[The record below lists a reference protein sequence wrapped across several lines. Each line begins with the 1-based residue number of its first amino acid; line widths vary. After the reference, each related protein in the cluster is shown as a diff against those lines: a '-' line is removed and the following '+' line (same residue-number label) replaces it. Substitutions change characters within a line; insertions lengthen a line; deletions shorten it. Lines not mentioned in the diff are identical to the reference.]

1 MALLIK
7 NLTIKNFMSVGNVS
21 QAVKFDQHGLT
32 LVLGNNLDQGG
43 DGSRNGTGKTTL
55 LNALCYGLYG
65 TAVTDIRKDN
75 LVNKTN
81 AKNMLVTVEFEKN
94 GHSYKIERGRKPN
107 IFRFLVN
114 DSEVNNGGTDEGQGE
129 SKLTQ
134 EHIERVLGLSA
145 DMFRHIVALN
155 TYTPP
160 FLSLKANDQ
169 REIIEQLLGITQLS
183 EKATV
188 LKESIKLIKD
198 SVKEEEFKIKAQQE
212 SNLKIEKSIAD
223 LERRSS
229 LWLKTRETDI
239 EKLHAAIKELE
250 NINIDQE
257 LAAHKELTKWREQE
271 SQLRRLNKDL
281 ATHSSAK
288 KKLENQVNELNLAL
302 SKTQEHTCHACGQD
316 LHDAKQESM
325 LADIVNAISVLQ
337 QDLDKEVEEI
347 ISIEAK
353 ILELGSI
360 GTAPSVRYQNLD
372 DAINHKTTIEN
383 FYRQLEDKLL
393 EADPYS
399 DQISH
404 LKATALTEISWD
416 KINEL
421 SKYNDHQEF
430 LLKLLTNK
438 DSFIRK
444 KIIEQNLSYLN
455 HRLEHYL
462 EKLGLPHIVKFQS
475 DLTVE
480 ITQLGQ
486 EFDFDNLSRG
496 ERNRLILGLSWSF
509 RDVFESLNHPIN
521 LTVLDEVVDS
531 GMDPNGVDSALG
543 ILKTMG
549 REQNKNIFLISHRD
563 ELVGRV
569 NTILKVTKEN
579 GFTTFDIDVDMIET

>member
-1 MALLIK
+1 
-7 NLTIKNFMSVGNVS
+7 MSVGNVS
-21 QAVKFDQHGLT
+21 QGVKFDQHGLT
-32 LVLGNNLDQGG
+32 LVLGNNLDMGG

-81 AKNMLVTVEFEKN
+81 AKNMLVTVEFEQN

-114 DSEVNNGGTDEGQGE
+114 DSEVNASGTDEGQGE

-134 EHIERVLGLSA
+134 EHIERVLGLSP

-155 TYTPP
+155 TYTIP

-169 REIIEQLLGITQLS
+169 REIIEQLLGITLLS
-183 EKATV
+183 EKAV
-188 LKESIKLIKD
+188 ILKEINKTVKD
-198 SVKEEEFKIKAQQE
+198 SIKEEEFKIKAQQE
-212 SNLKIEKSIAD
+212 SNSKIESSIND
-223 LERRSS
+223 LIRRSG
-229 LWLKTRETDI
+229 LWLKNRDLDI
-239 EKLHAAIKELE
+239 EKMQAAIAELE
-250 NINIDQE
+250 NINIDKE
-257 LAAHKELTKWREQE
+257 LIAHKDLAVWKEKEATLQRH
-271 SQLRRLNKDL
+271 NKDL
-281 ATHSSAK
+281 SRHNSAK
-288 KKLENQVNELNLAL
+288 RKLDTQIAELSTAL
-302 SKTQEHTCHACGQD
+302 SITKEHQCHACGQD
-316 LHDAKQESM
+316 IHDSKQEVM
-325 LADIVNAISVLQ
+325 LTEISGAIALLQ
-337 QDLDKEVEEI
+337 TDAAKEVEELALLDTK
-347 ISIEAK
+347 IS
-353 ILELGSI
+353 ELQSNG
-360 GTAPSVRYQNLD
+360 PSPVVKYNNID

-383 FYRQLEDKLL
+383 LYRQFEDKLL
-393 EADPYS
+393 ETDPYS
-399 DQISH
+399 DQVGH
-404 LKATALTEISWD
+404 LKKTALTDISWD
-416 KINEL
+416 KINDLGKLQE
-421 SKYNDHQEF
+421 HQEF

-444 KIIEQNLSYLN
+444 RIIEQNLSYLN
-455 HRLEHYL
+455 HRLADYL
-462 EKLGLPHIVKFQS
+462 EKLGLPHEVKFQS

-496 ERNRLILGLSWSF
+496 ERNRLILSLSWSF

-521 LTVLDEVVDS
+521 LTLLDEVVDS

-549 REQNKNIFLISHRD
+549 REQGKNIFLVSHRD

-579 GFTTFDIDVDMIET
+579 GFTSFAIDVDMVET